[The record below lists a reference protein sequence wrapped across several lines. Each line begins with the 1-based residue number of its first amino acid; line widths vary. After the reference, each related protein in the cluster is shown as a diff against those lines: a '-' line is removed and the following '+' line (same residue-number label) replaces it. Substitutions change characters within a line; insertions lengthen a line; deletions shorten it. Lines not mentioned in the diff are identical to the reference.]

1 VDVFVAP
8 TEEVVEGNHASEEV
22 VVVVDW
28 TWTCVVV
35 DEVFVDVGTA
45 FVVVCLVVV
54 ELLMLLLGANAATID
69 KDAVNT
75 RSDLWKYM

>member
-1 VDVFVAP
+1 MDVFVAP

-75 RSDLWKYM
+75 SSDLWKYM

>member
-1 VDVFVAP
+1 MDVFVAP
-8 TEEVVEGNHASEEV
+8 TEEVVEGNHASEE

-69 KDAVNT
+69 KDAANT
-75 RSDLWKYM
+75 SSDLWKYM